1 MQGSGNQII
10 GRHQIHSIWYMKLTG
25 NTMEESETAMGGACT
40 WEDGAHEEHKYTFRL
55 HFMQIITPTL

>member
-1 MQGSGNQII
+1 
-10 GRHQIHSIWYMKLTG
+10 MKLTG